1 MKKKILSV
9 LLSVS
14 MLITLVAAAGCSSKT
29 ETTTT
34 AAETTAAAAATTA
47 AAEETTAAATTANF
61 SGEELSIMVSQGWMD
76 SYYDGIIAR
85 FEKQYDVTVDL
96 QTIPAD
102 QYDDLL
108 QSKLTSGTATDIFW
122 IQSNPF
128 AIQSVLVDPAQYCM
142 DFTGADWAKVIP
154 AERLASCSVGDTLYG
169 LMLWTNSPEYVMM
182 YNKTLFNELGITS
195 TPKTYAELLADCKII
210 AAKKITP
217 WFIPGADGWQTQ
229 LAFFQIGGVYEQAQ
243 SGLYAALN
251 NNKATFAGNAKMLE
265 VLGQMKEL
273 NDAGYFGEDWIGT
286 DSTNMANMF
295 ADRSIAMAMSNPGYI
310 NQVKT
315 ETGSTDEFGL
325 FLIPLG
331 DNQTYPTNPSGPIM
345 MGNKNSE
352 HPELVKAFFDF
363 VTTQQSLQELLD
375 AHTNWTN
382 LAVNEDAVKI
392 DQHWLDAEKDLM
404 ANVDDSLRL
413 TPVLQSGT
421 KYTNDYWMD
430 FGADMISYFTGQ
442 MDANTVLSNMDANR
456 AESAALQNDTNWQK

>member
-1 MKKKILSV
+1 
-9 LLSVS
+9 
-14 MLITLVAAAGCSSKT
+14 MLVTLVAVAGCTSKT
-29 ETTTT
+29 AATTAATTKADTTAAATEAIVTT
-34 AAETTAAAAATTA
+34 AAETTADFA
-47 AAEETTAAATTANF
+47 
-61 SGEELSIMVSQGWMD
+61 GKELSIMVSQGWMD

-85 FEKQYDVTVDL
+85 FEAQYGVTVDL

-128 AIQSVLVDPAQYCM
+128 AIESVLVDPASYCM
-142 DFTGADWAKVIP
+142 DFTGEAWADVIP
-154 AERLASCSVGDTLYG
+154 AERIPSCSVGDKLYG

-182 YNKTLFNELGITS
+182 YNKTLFTELGITT
-195 TPKTYAELLADCKII
+195 TPTSYAELLADCKTI
-210 AAKKITP
+210 AAANITP

-229 LAFFQIGGVYEQAQ
+229 LAFFQIGGVYEQTQ
-243 SGLYAALN
+243 PGLFDGLN
-251 NNKATFAGNAKMLE
+251 NNTATFAGNAKMLE
-265 VLGQMKEL
+265 VLAQMKEL
-273 NDAGYFGEDWIGT
+273 NDLGYLGEDWIGT

-295 ADRSIAMAMSNPGYI
+295 SDRTIAMAMANPGYI

-315 ETGSTDEFGL
+315 ETGSTDEYGL

-352 HPELVKAFFDF
+352 NPELVKAFFNF
-363 VTTQQSLQELLD
+363 VTTDQSLQELLD

-382 LAVNEDAVKI
+382 LAVNEDVVTI
-392 DQHWLDAEKDLM
+392 DQHWLDVEKDLI
-404 ANVDDSLRL
+404 ASVDDSLRL
-413 TPVLQSGT
+413 TPVLQTGT

-430 FGADMISYFTGQ
+430 FGADMISFFTGQ
-442 MDANTVLSNMDANR
+442 MDANEVLSNMDANR
-456 AESAALQNDTNWQK
+456 AESAALQADPNWK

>member
-1 MKKKILSV
+1 
-9 LLSVS
+9 
-14 MLITLVAAAGCSSKT
+14 MLVTLVAVAGCTSKT
-29 ETTTT
+29 AATTAATTKADTTAAATDAIATT
-34 AAETTAAAAATTA
+34 AAETTADFA
-47 AAEETTAAATTANF
+47 
-61 SGEELSIMVSQGWMD
+61 GKELSIMVSQGWMD

-85 FEKQYDVTVDL
+85 FEAQYGVTVDL

-128 AIQSVLVDPAQYCM
+128 AIESVLVDPASYCM
-142 DFTGADWAKVIP
+142 DFTGEAWADVIP
-154 AERLASCSVGDTLYG
+154 AERIPSCSVGDKLYG

-182 YNKTLFNELGITS
+182 YNKTLFTELGITT
-195 TPKTYAELLADCKII
+195 TPTSYAELLADCKTI
-210 AAKKITP
+210 AAANITP

-229 LAFFQIGGVYEQAQ
+229 LAFFQIGGVYEQTQ
-243 SGLYAALN
+243 PGLFDGLN
-251 NNKATFAGNAKMLE
+251 NNTATFAGNAKMLE
-265 VLGQMKEL
+265 VLAQMKEL
-273 NDAGYFGEDWIGT
+273 NDLGYLGEDWIGT

-295 ADRSIAMAMSNPGYI
+295 SDRTIAMAMANPGYI

-315 ETGSTDEFGL
+315 ETGSTDEYGL

-352 HPELVKAFFDF
+352 NPELVKAFFNF
-363 VTTQQSLQELLD
+363 VTTDQSLQELLD

-382 LAVNEDAVKI
+382 LAVNEDVVTI
-392 DQHWLDAEKDLM
+392 DQHWLDVEKDLI
-404 ANVDDSLRL
+404 ASVDDSLRL
-413 TPVLQSGT
+413 TPVLQTGT

-430 FGADMISYFTGQ
+430 FGADMISFFTGQ
-442 MDANTVLSNMDANR
+442 MDANEVLSNMDANR
-456 AESAALQNDTNWQK
+456 AESAALQADPNWK